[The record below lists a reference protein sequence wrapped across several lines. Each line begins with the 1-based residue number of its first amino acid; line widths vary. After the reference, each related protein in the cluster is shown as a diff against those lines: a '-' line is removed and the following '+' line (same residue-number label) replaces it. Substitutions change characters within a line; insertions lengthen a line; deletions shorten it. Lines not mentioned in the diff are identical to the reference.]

1 MKLQSLLHPVNQ
13 VPATLMPG
21 EKNVPMQVPIS
32 REYQA
37 PPAPVQPPRQEF
49 QPVPPP
55 IMHPSMQP
63 QQPRFEGKF

>member
-1 MKLQSLLHPVNQ
+1 
-13 VPATLMPG
+13 MPG

-49 QPVPPP
+49 QPVPAPV
-55 IMHPSMQP
+55 MHPSMPPQP
-63 QQPRFEGKF
+63 QVFAGKLILLKEIIVNLFNYFPVY